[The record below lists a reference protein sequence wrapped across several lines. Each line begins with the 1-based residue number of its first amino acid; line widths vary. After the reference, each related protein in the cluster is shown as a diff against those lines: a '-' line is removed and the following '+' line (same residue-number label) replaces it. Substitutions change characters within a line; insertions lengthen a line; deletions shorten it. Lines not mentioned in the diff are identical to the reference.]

1 MRTKLFFIMMGIILM
16 PGCASAP
23 EVPDSQ
29 ETAADGVF
37 VHISHGSDDP
47 HRVAMALNM
56 AAIMSEDHNV
66 LVYFDIKGVEVVL
79 KDAPD
84 ISFAQFPGSKAQLE
98 TLTARGV
105 TLAACPGCLE
115 AAGFSSDDLAEGVT
129 VAEKDR
135 FFNFTEGRILTL
147 DY

>member
-1 MRTKLFFIMMGIILM
+1 
-16 PGCASAP
+16 
-23 EVPDSQ
+23 
-29 ETAADGVF
+29 
-37 VHISHGSDDP
+37 
-47 HRVAMALNM
+47 
-56 AAIMSEDHNV
+56 MSEDHDV

-115 AAGFSSDDLAEGVT
+115 AAGFSSDDLAEGVS